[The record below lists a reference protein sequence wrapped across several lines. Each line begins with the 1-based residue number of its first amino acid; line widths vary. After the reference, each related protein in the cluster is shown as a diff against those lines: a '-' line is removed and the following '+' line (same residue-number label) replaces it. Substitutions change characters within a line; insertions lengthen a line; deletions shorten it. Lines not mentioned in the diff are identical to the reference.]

1 MRVRIPLPVPDTQD
15 TITEGVNMAKMLFT
29 VETGGDKEALY
40 SLMDALRE
48 EFPAF
53 YTPSVSEGDYVA
65 AVVVGNISEVP
76 DEARKR
82 LDGWGHAGL
91 TLELVK

>member
-53 YTPSVSEGDYVA
+53 YTPSVSEGDYV
-65 AVVVGNISEVP
+65 
-76 DEARKR
+76 EAWKR